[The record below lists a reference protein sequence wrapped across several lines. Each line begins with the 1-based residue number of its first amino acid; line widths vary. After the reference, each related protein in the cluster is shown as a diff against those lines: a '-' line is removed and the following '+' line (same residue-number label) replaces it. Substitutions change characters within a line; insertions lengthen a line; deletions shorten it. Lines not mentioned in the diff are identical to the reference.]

1 MSQYLYTDSDFSVKG
16 PFGVDELV
24 RQGINLETLIWQ
36 EGMEDWV
43 PAGSVPAVRRAL
55 SAAPVASVADVQHEA
70 FVVEAE
76 PTGVQKVEDF
86 VEKTDVVHV
95 NAASDVI
102 PPAPPVVPQ
111 QGAVASEG
119 RRGTWGLSLLL
130 FLLAVLL
137 LIPIGFVVGKS
148 FLNSKVAF
156 SDEAYAPAD
165 STPVEGVLNGD
176 AYPSES
182 VVPEEQSAEPVPPP
196 AGDGV
201 LFSQAGIH
209 FSMDGTMGLN
219 SPAHMELDGQTGS
232 FFYTTNGVTITRR
245 IAIHRYEDNTKYFV
259 VYAYSLS
266 DGSYIGKFIGHLSDN
281 SYSGIFENYKEKQVD
296 FQFSM

>member
-1 MSQYLYTDSDFSVKG
+1 MSQFLYTDSDFSVKG

-55 SAAPVASVADVQHEA
+55 SAAPVASVADVQHEG

-76 PTGVQKVEDF
+76 PTEVQKVEDF

-102 PPAPPVVPQ
+102 PPAPPVVQ
-111 QGAVASEG
+111 QKGAVASEG

-165 STPVEGVLNGD
+165 STPVEGVLGGGCYFPKQASTLAWTGRWASIRLPTWNWTD
-176 AYPSES
+176 KRVRSSIQRMASPSR
-182 VVPEEQSAEPVPPP
+182 A
-196 AGDGV
+196 A
-201 LFSQAGIH
+201 
-209 FSMDGTMGLN
+209 
-219 SPAHMELDGQTGS
+219 SPFIAMR
-232 FFYTTNGVTITRR
+232 TTRSISSSTPTAFRTVAT
-245 IAIHRYEDNTKYFV
+245 
-259 VYAYSLS
+259 
-266 DGSYIGKFIGHLSDN
+266 
-281 SYSGIFENYKEKQVD
+281 
-296 FQFSM
+296 